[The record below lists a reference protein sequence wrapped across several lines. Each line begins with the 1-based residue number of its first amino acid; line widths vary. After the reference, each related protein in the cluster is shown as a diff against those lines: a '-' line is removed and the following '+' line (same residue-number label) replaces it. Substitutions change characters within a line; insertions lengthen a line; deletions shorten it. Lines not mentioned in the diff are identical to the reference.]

1 MKSQETMQMKTPQHH
16 QATLNHYDAAKHYV
30 DAGNFSGSNEN
41 KPESYCPKLRHK
53 GSSLV
58 LLGWML

>member
-1 MKSQETMQMKTPQHH
+1 MQTPQHH
-16 QATLNHYDAAKHYV
+16 QATVNHYGAAKHYV
-30 DAGNFSGSNEN
+30 DAGNFSGSNEH